1 MVSMSIRVPSSVNPQ
16 DGMASVFELPP
27 VTTHYLIISSR
38 SALCGRD
45 RRFSGVNDAL
55 RFLFREED
63 LISYPHGEENR
74 FTCYDQVVVF
84 IYGQMKQSGK
94 TSYGK

>member
-1 MVSMSIRVPSSVNPQ
+1 MGVSG
-16 DGMASVFELPP
+16 DASERTLK
-27 VTTHYLIISSR
+27 S
-38 SALCGRD
+38 
-45 RRFSGVNDAL
+45 
-55 RFLFREED
+55 RFLFIEED
-63 LISYPHGEENR
+63 LVSYPHGEENR